1 MDLQEVMD
9 HKDNNKEDEDLK
21 DNNKEDGDLKVNHH
35 KEIMVH
41 KDMDQAHNKELGDL
55 KVVGVQDHNKVGVLN
70 LLHNLKEHPL
80 KNQLNQK
87 FQQN

>member
-70 LLHNLKEHPL
+70 LLHNLKEHQL
-80 KNQLNQK
+80 KNQPNQK
-87 FQQN
+87 CQQN